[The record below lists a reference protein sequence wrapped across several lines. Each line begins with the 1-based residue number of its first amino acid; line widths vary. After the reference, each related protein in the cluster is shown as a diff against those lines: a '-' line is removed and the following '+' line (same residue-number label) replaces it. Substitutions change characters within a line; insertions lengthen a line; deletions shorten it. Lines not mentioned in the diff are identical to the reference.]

1 MALAEADVKNRPKT
15 PFVGREM
22 EGLRRLKMPSK
33 VSNRTETFVDVEG
46 VRGTVE
52 VLFAPFVSNRNAGC
66 TADFDDFK
74 ASSARVEG
82 SGASTKRRKA
92 EWGKIMRVCEAP

>member
-22 EGLRRLKMPSK
+22 EVLRRLNMPSK
-33 VSNRTETFVDVEG
+33 VSNRTEPFVDIEG
-46 VRGTVE
+46 VTGTAE
-52 VLFAPFVSNRNAGC
+52 IIFAPFVSNRNAGR

-74 ASSARVEG
+74 
-82 SGASTKRRKA
+82 
-92 EWGKIMRVCEAP
+92 